1 MLALTVRTVDSRD
14 NSRVH
19 VATLGLRIA
28 AQAPLVV
35 STMDKVITETT
46 GARDFGS
53 LKLPVARPRASRRTC
68 ARSSLADPRTGARLV
83 GTVDELLISPASGP
97 EGCDGAPGQ
106 PARTLLEV
114 LACRPA
120 VRPGARGQPH

>member
-14 NSRVH
+14 NLGVL

-35 STMDKVITETT
+35 STMEKVITETT
-46 GARDFGS
+46 GARDFDS
-53 LKLPVARPRASRRTC
+53 LKLPVARP

-83 GTVDELLISPASGP
+83 GIVDELLI
-97 EGCDGAPGQ
+97 
-106 PARTLLEV
+106 
-114 LACRPA
+114 
-120 VRPGARGQPH
+120 